1 MKKPPVSGKAR
12 AVAGALHVY
21 LKPKLAKDAKIDLRA
36 IVAPITPK
44 NFADMKPKL
53 ASALTLALDGK
64 LAKDAK
70 LDDLALA
77 LDAMED
83 MDTEAMDME
92 TEPNAGVPPTKAED
106 EDDETEEERKD
117 RLAKRAK
124 DKRAR
129 DKAARDAENETEE
142 EKKAR
147 EAKEA
152 ADSEED
158 KEKDK
163 KAMDAALA
171 RVSRETEAR
180 VVKRMQ
186 ETAEAREFVR
196 PLVGVLPMALDTADG
211 VLRSAA
217 KVLGVPD
224 ADDAS
229 LSVKALRA
237 LVTAYAP
244 KNERPHRIALDSAK
258 NAEAEFRA
266 MFPNAAPI
274 RRVG

>member
-180 VVKRMQ
+180 VIKRMQ
-186 ETAEAREFVR
+186 ETAKARETVR
-196 PLVGVLPMALDTADG
+196 PHVGALDMALDNAPDIF
-211 VLRSAA
+211 RSAL
-217 KVLGVPD
+217 KVLGCKNADKIHADGLADLYD
-224 ADDAS
+224 AYPKPGDD
-229 LSVKALRA
+229 K
-237 LVTAYAP
+237 P
-244 KNERPHRIALDSAK
+244 RIAMDSTRD
-258 NAEAEFRA
+258 AEAEFRK
-266 MFPNAAPI
+266 MFPDARPLV
-274 RRVG
+274 RG

>member
-83 MDTEAMDME
+83 MALMPADLALDK
-92 TEPNAGVPPTKAED
+92 KAED

-258 NAEAEFRA
+258 NAEAEFRT